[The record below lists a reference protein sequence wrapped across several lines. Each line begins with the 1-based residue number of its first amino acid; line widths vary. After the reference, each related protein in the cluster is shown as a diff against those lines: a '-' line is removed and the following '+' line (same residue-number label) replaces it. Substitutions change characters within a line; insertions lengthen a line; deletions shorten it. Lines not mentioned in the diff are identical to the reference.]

1 MKFDNMTENEAREQ
15 ILGMVKEYC
24 DKIGRASCRERV

>member
-15 ILGMVKEYC
+15 ILGMVKEYS
-24 DKIGRASCRERV
+24 DTYQNK